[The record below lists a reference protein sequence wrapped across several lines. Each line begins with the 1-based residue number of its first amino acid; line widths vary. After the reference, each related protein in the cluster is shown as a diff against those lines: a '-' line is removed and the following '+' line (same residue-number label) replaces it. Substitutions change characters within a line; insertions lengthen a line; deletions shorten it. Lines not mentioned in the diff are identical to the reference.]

1 MRKGESSSETLCLP
15 FASLYLIERLVM
27 NNRPNPTILYS
38 SDSGADEVLV
48 SAAKNGNQRAFEVL
62 VERHQQRMLV
72 FARRYTRVREDAEDV
87 VQQTFQKAFIHL
99 NKFQGKSSFSTW
111 LTRIAINESLMLLR
125 RGRALREV
133 SVDDHS
139 EAEGNAASLEM
150 PDSSPDPEAS
160 YLRRERAQILS
171 ETIGNLQP
179 GMRKAIELR
188 ELAELSTEETAQR
201 MGVSVAAVKA
211 RLFHARKKLQEKL
224 SRCLKSNS
232 THRKNTT
239 GIGDTAGHIPQ
250 RQHCNAAGL

>member
-1 MRKGESSSETLCLP
+1 
-15 FASLYLIERLVM
+15 M
-27 NNRPNPTILYS
+27 NNKAEPTIACLT
-38 SDSGADEVLV
+38 DPAAEQMLV
-48 SAAKNGNQRAFEVL
+48 VAAKNGDEQAFETLFKRHRQKILRVVL
-62 VERHQQRMLV
+62 
-72 FARRYTRVREDAEDV
+72 RYAHVREDAEDI
-87 VQQTFQKAFIHL
+87 VQQSFQKAFVYLH
-99 NKFQGKSSFSTW
+99 KFEGKSSFSTW

-125 RGRALREV
+125 HGRALREV

-171 ETIGNLQP
+171 ETLGNLRP

-188 ELAELSTEETAQR
+188 ELAELSTEETARR

-224 SRCLKSNS
+224 RRHLKSNS

-239 GIGDTAGHIPQ
+239 GDATRHIPQ
-250 RQHCNAAGL
+250 NRLCNASGL

>member
-1 MRKGESSSETLCLP
+1 
-15 FASLYLIERLVM
+15 M
-27 NNRPNPTILYS
+27 NNRSKPTILYS
-38 SDSGADEVLV
+38 SDPGTDEVLV

-62 VERHQQRMLV
+62 VERHQQRMLA

-150 PDSSPDPEAS
+150 PDSNPDPEAS
-160 YLRRERAQILS
+160 YLRRERAQILFQ
-171 ETIGNLQP
+171 TLGNLRP

-211 RLFHARKKLQEKL
+211 RIFHARKKLRGKL
-224 SRCLKSNS
+224 SRYRKPSS
-232 THRKNTT
+232 THGKDTT
-239 GIGDTAGHIPQ
+239 GIGDTARPIPQ
-250 RQHCNAAGL
+250 RQLCNASAL

>member
-1 MRKGESSSETLCLP
+1 
-15 FASLYLIERLVM
+15 M
-27 NNRPNPTILYS
+27 NNRSKPTILYF
-38 SDSGADEVLV
+38 SDPGADEVLV

-62 VERHQQRMLV
+62 VERHQQRMLA

-125 RGRALREV
+125 HGRALREV

-139 EAEGNAASLEM
+139 EAERSAASLEM

-171 ETIGNLQP
+171 ETLGNLRP

-188 ELAELSTEETAQR
+188 ELAELSTEETAR
-201 MGVSVAAVKA
+201 LMGVSVAAVKA
-211 RLFHARKKLQEKL
+211 RLFHARKKLQEQS
-224 SRCLKSNS
+224 SRYLKSNS
-232 THRKNTT
+232 TLRKNTT
-239 GIGDTAGHIPQ
+239 GIGDTTGHILQ
-250 RQHCNAAGL
+250 NRLCNASGL